1 MLFLK
6 LIKNYGNCNKLLY
19 FLGILF
25 GHSHKVSAPYTDKAD
40 RERGGEL
47 RPSMMKY
54 EEKILL

>member
-6 LIKNYGNCNKLLY
+6 LIKNNGNCNRLLY

-40 RERGGEL
+40 KERGGEL
-47 RPSMMKY
+47 ANTDIKR
-54 EEKILL
+54 